1 MKSIFNFG
9 TDNPLTLDMGHPLEL
24 RLRSLQHVDR
34 NKKVLPATIGA
45 ALLITS
51 AISSVSAK
59 TNEIARD
66 VAAPVMAVIDV
77 AAESV
82 GNIKLNVGVVVCDIN
97 VARMV

>member
-45 ALLITS
+45 ALLIC
-51 AISSVSAK
+51 
-59 TNEIARD
+59 RR
-66 VAAPVMAVIDV
+66 PRY
-77 AAESV
+77 
-82 GNIKLNVGVVVCDIN
+82 GCD
-97 VARMV
+97 RCRR